1 MNHTLVSILARMT
14 ELKVER
20 KTVDGILKSVKKILY
35 QVLEVSG

>member
-1 MNHTLVSILARMT
+1 MNHTLVSILGRMT

-20 KTVDGILKSVKKILY
+20 KTVDGILKSVEKILY